1 MDRASMIHA
10 EPYLNSFIPEYNHKS
25 GMFLC
30 MSGTAEVL
38 INNSVYRLE
47 KGVLYVVSPLV
58 TIHRIS
64 QSADFDGIHI
74 LDDWEVFYPVIHTI
88 IDTILQ
94 LKLWNSPCL
103 RLNETEIEFLIS
115 RSALIEGKRKEME
128 NASIAEEKN
137 LILRMIQLLE
147 QETMLEIIRVYFRNK
162 TVESH
167 PMDKKES
174 IVYNFIYSLHFNFK
188 QQRSVTFYAD
198 EARLSTGYF
207 TAVVREKTGRTPS
220 EWIIDIT
227 ITQAKL
233 LLEKTKKSI
242 KEIAADLNFPE
253 QFTFRKYFKQHTGI
267 APKEYRA
274 NSSCT
279 NNVSH

>member
-1 MDRASMIHA
+1 MDRTSMIRT
-10 EPYLNSFIPEYNHKS
+10 ESYFNSFIPEYNHKS

-38 INNSVYRLE
+38 INNAVYRLE

-64 QSADFDGIHI
+64 QSEDFDGIHI

-94 LKLWNSPCL
+94 LKLRNSPCL
-103 RLNETEIEFLIS
+103 RLNETEVEFLIS
-115 RSALIEGKRKEME
+115 RNDLIEGKRREME

-162 TVESH
+162 TVESQ

-174 IVYNFIYSLHFNFK
+174 NVYNFIYSLHFNFK
-188 QQRSVTFYAD
+188 QQRSVTFYAE

-253 QFTFRKYFKQHTGI
+253 QFTFRKYFKQHTGMP
-267 APKEYRA
+267 PKEYRLNCNKA
-274 NSSCT
+274 S
-279 NNVSH
+279 VQ

>member
-1 MDRASMIHA
+1 M
-10 EPYLNSFIPEYNHKS
+10 
-25 GMFLC
+25 
-30 MSGTAEVL
+30 
-38 INNSVYRLE
+38 
-47 KGVLYVVSPLV
+47 
-58 TIHRIS
+58 
-64 QSADFDGIHI
+64 
-74 LDDWEVFYPVIHTI
+74 
-88 IDTILQ
+88 
-94 LKLWNSPCL
+94 
-103 RLNETEIEFLIS
+103 IS
-115 RSALIEGKRKEME
+115 RNDLIEGKRREM
-128 NASIAEEKN
+128 ASASMAEEKN

-147 QETMLEIIRVYFRNK
+147 QETMLEIIRVYFHNK

-188 QQRSVTFYAD
+188 QQRSVTFYAE

-207 TAVVREKTGRTPS
+207 TAVVRDKTGRTPS

-274 NSSCT
+274 KCGKSLI
-279 NNVSH
+279 

>member
-30 MSGTAEVL
+30 MSGTAEGL

-47 KGVLYVVSPLV
+47 KGGLYVVSPLV

-94 LKLWNSPCL
+94 LKLRNSPCL
-103 RLNETEIEFLIS
+103 RLNETEVDFLIS
-115 RSALIEGKRKEME
+115 RNDLIEGKRREME

-242 KEIAADLNFPE
+242 KEIAAELNFPE

-267 APKEYRA
+267 APKEYRL
-274 NSSCT
+274 NC
-279 NNVSH
+279 NKVSVQ

>member
-64 QSADFDGIHI
+64 QNADFDGIHI

-94 LKLWNSPCL
+94 LKLRNSPCL
-103 RLNETEIEFLIS
+103 RLNETEVEFLIS
-115 RSALIEGKRKEME
+115 RNDLIEAKRREME

-188 QQRSVTFYAD
+188 QQRSVTFYAE

-207 TAVVREKTGRTPS
+207 TAVVRDKTGRTPS

-274 NSSCT
+274 KCGESLI
-279 NNVSH
+279 

>member
-1 MDRASMIHA
+1 MDRASMIYA

-94 LKLWNSPCL
+94 LKLRNSPCL
-103 RLNETEIEFLIS
+103 RLNETEVDFLIS
-115 RSALIEGKRKEME
+115 RNDLIEGKRREME

-188 QQRSVTFYAD
+188 QQRSVMFYAE

-253 QFTFRKYFKQHTGI
+253 QFTFRKYFKQHTGMP
-267 APKEYRA
+267 PKEYRL
-274 NSSCT
+274 NC
-279 NNVSH
+279 NKVSVQ

>member
-38 INNSVYRLE
+38 INNLVYRLE

-64 QSADFDGIHI
+64 QSADFEGIHI

-94 LKLWNSPCL
+94 LKLRNSPCL

-115 RSALIEGKRKEME
+115 RNDLIEAKRREME

-188 QQRSVTFYAD
+188 QQRSVTFYAE

-267 APKEYRA
+267 APKEYRL
-274 NSSCT
+274 NCNKIS
-279 NNVSH
+279 VQ

>member
-94 LKLWNSPCL
+94 LKLRNSPCL
-103 RLNETEIEFLIS
+103 RLNETEVDFLIS
-115 RSALIEGKRKEME
+115 RNDLIEGKRREME

-242 KEIAADLNFPE
+242 KEITAELNFPE

-267 APKEYRA
+267 APKEYRL
-274 NSSCT
+274 NC
-279 NNVSH
+279 NKVSVQ

>member
-1 MDRASMIHA
+1 MIHA

-94 LKLWNSPCL
+94 LKLRNSPCL
-103 RLNETEIEFLIS
+103 RLNETEVEFLIS
-115 RSALIEGKRKEME
+115 RSDLIEAKRREME

-188 QQRSVTFYAD
+188 QQRSVMFYAK

-220 EWIIDIT
+220 EWIIDIK

-279 NNVSH
+279 DNISR

>member
-1 MDRASMIHA
+1 MIHA

-47 KGVLYVVSPLV
+47 KGVLYVISPLV

-94 LKLWNSPCL
+94 LKLRNSPCL
-103 RLNETEIEFLIS
+103 RLNETEVEFLIS
-115 RSALIEGKRKEME
+115 RSGLIEAKRREME

-188 QQRSVTFYAD
+188 QQRSVTFYAE

-274 NSSCT
+274 NSGCT
-279 NNVSH
+279 DNISR

>member
-1 MDRASMIHA
+1 MIHA

-94 LKLWNSPCL
+94 LKLRNSPCL
-103 RLNETEIEFLIS
+103 RLNETEVDFLIS
-115 RSALIEGKRKEME
+115 RNDLIEGKRREME

-242 KEIAADLNFPE
+242 KEITAELNFPE

-267 APKEYRA
+267 APKEYRL
-274 NSSCT
+274 NC
-279 NNVSH
+279 NKVSVQ

>member
-1 MDRASMIHA
+1 MIHA

-94 LKLWNSPCL
+94 LKLRNSPCL
-103 RLNETEIEFLIS
+103 RLNETEVEFLIS
-115 RSALIEGKRKEME
+115 RNDLIEAKRREME

-188 QQRSVTFYAD
+188 QQRSVTFYAE

-274 NSSCT
+274 KCGKSLI
-279 NNVSH
+279 

>member
-38 INNSVYRLE
+38 INNLVYRLE

-64 QSADFDGIHI
+64 QSADFEGIHI

-94 LKLWNSPCL
+94 LKLRNSPCL

-115 RSALIEGKRKEME
+115 RNDLIEAKRREME

-188 QQRSVTFYAD
+188 QQRSVTFYAE

-274 NSSCT
+274 KCGKSLI
-279 NNVSH
+279 

>member
-1 MDRASMIHA
+1 MIHA

-38 INNSVYRLE
+38 INNLVYRLE

-64 QSADFDGIHI
+64 QSADFEGIHI

-94 LKLWNSPCL
+94 LKLRNSPCL

-115 RSALIEGKRKEME
+115 RNDLIEAKRREME

-188 QQRSVTFYAD
+188 QQRSVTFYAE

-274 NSSCT
+274 KCGKSLI
-279 NNVSH
+279 

>member
-1 MDRASMIHA
+1 MDRASMIYA

-94 LKLWNSPCL
+94 LKLRNSPCL
-103 RLNETEIEFLIS
+103 RLNETEVEFLIS

-188 QQRSVTFYAD
+188 QQRSVTFYAE

-274 NSSCT
+274 KRGKSLI
-279 NNVSH
+279 

>member
-94 LKLWNSPCL
+94 LKLRNSPCL

-115 RSALIEGKRKEME
+115 RNDLIEEKRREME
-128 NASIAEEKN
+128 NASITEEKN

-188 QQRSVTFYAD
+188 QQRSVTFYAE

-242 KEIAADLNFPE
+242 KEIATDLNFPE

-274 NSSCT
+274 SSSCT
-279 NNVSH
+279 DNVSR